1 MYMHMVSGESTG
13 SSERSVCGDSI
24 QRVERSEIDAVNI
37 SEIAVGS
44 DSDLFA
50 AFVRDVLLEESLI
63 DRVRSPGLSISD
75 DDNYL
80 TVGKSEGSYWSCP
93 RRREISARSRR
104 SEFIGIV
111 KAKGCCSRF
120 EQLGAFDGDSSF
132 LQGRVQAVEVNRCR
146 SEEHTSELQS
156 LMRISYAVFCLK
168 KQKQSLHN

>member
-13 SSERSVCGDSI
+13 SSEQAVCGDSI

-50 AFVRDVLLEESLI
+50 AFVRDVLLEASLI

-80 TVGKSEGSYWSCP
+80 TVGKSEGSYWSRAQE
-93 RRREISARSRR
+93 RRVGQEWECKCKYR
-104 SEFIGIV
+104 
-111 KAKGCCSRF
+111 
-120 EQLGAFDGDSSF
+120 
-132 LQGRVQAVEVNRCR
+132 
-146 SEEHTSELQS
+146 
-156 LMRISYAVFCLK
+156 
-168 KQKQSLHN
+168 

>member
-13 SSERSVCGDSI
+13 SSEQAVCGDSI

-80 TVGKSEGSYWSCP
+80 TVGESGGCYWSCP
-93 RRREISARSRR
+93 RRRGISGRRRR
-104 SEFIGIV
+104 SVFIGSV
-111 KAKGCCSRF
+111 EAKGCCDRKSVVVGKGVGGGVEHSGR
-120 EQLGAFDGDSSF
+120 QL
-132 LQGRVQAVEVNRCR
+132 N
-146 SEEHTSELQS
+146 
-156 LMRISYAVFCLK
+156 K
-168 KQKQSLHN
+168 KK

>member
-13 SSERSVCGDSI
+13 SSEQAVCGDSI

-75 DDNYL
+75 DDNY
-80 TVGKSEGSYWSCP
+80 
-93 RRREISARSRR
+93 
-104 SEFIGIV
+104 
-111 KAKGCCSRF
+111 
-120 EQLGAFDGDSSF
+120 
-132 LQGRVQAVEVNRCR
+132 R

-156 LMRISYAVFCLK
+156 LMSISYAVFCLK
-168 KQKQSLHN
+168 KQKHQTTQ

>member
-13 SSERSVCGDSI
+13 SSEQAVCGDSI

-80 TVGKSEGSYWSCP
+80 TVGKSEGSY
-93 RRREISARSRR
+93 
-104 SEFIGIV
+104 
-111 KAKGCCSRF
+111 
-120 EQLGAFDGDSSF
+120 
-132 LQGRVQAVEVNRCR
+132 R

-156 LMRISYAVFCLK
+156 LMR
-168 KQKQSLHN
+168 

>member
-13 SSERSVCGDSI
+13 SSEQAVCGDSI

-63 DRVRSPGLSISD
+63 DRVRSPGL
-75 DDNYL
+75 
-80 TVGKSEGSYWSCP
+80 
-93 RRREISARSRR
+93 
-104 SEFIGIV
+104 
-111 KAKGCCSRF
+111 
-120 EQLGAFDGDSSF
+120 
-132 LQGRVQAVEVNRCR
+132 R

-168 KQKQSLHN
+168 KKKTNCYKLSNIQ